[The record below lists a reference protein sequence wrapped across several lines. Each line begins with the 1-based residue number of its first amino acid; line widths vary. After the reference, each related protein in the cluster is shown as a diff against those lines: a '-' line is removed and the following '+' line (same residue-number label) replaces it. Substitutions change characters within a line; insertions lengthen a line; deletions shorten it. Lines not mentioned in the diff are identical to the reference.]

1 VIIDQREILMNQY
14 RKELTRTEGNMLFK
28 TLDLAI
34 GVRVPASQPN
44 RIKELWVP
52 TAAAAAVPDRTA
64 WRFVADGRVGKL
76 HKVSFV

>member
-1 VIIDQREILMNQY
+1 MVGLQ
-14 RKELTRTEGNMLFK
+14 

-34 GVRVPASQPN
+34 GVRVPASQPI

-52 TAAAAAVPDRTA
+52 TATTAAVPDSTA
-64 WRFVADGRVGKL
+64 WRFVAGGRVGKL